1 MSAFRLVFVKTCH
14 LLVELEDRA
23 MWVVKTFNFDLEAAG
38 VERKLQWS
46 ELEEIR
52 AKAYE
57 NSRRHK
63 VWAKLFHDRHIHRKE
78 FFPGQKVLL
87 YDSKLHLFFR
97 QIEISWTGP
106 FVISHIFSHGAIKI
120 QEPMRGT
127 HFKVNGQRL
136 KPFLELPADERE
148 VECLML
154 YKPQYRDWWY
164 GD

>member
-63 VWAKLFHDRHIHRKE
+63 V
-78 FFPGQKVLL
+78 
-87 YDSKLHLFFR
+87 
-97 QIEISWTGP
+97 
-106 FVISHIFSHGAIKI
+106 
-120 QEPMRGT
+120 
-127 HFKVNGQRL
+127 
-136 KPFLELPADERE
+136 
-148 VECLML
+148 
-154 YKPQYRDWWY
+154 
-164 GD
+164 